1 MNQRVIQLQK
11 QLDQL
16 GLSALLITNRTNIR
30 YISGFTGT
38 SGVIL
43 LTGQDAFFITD
54 FRYLTQVREQCPG
67 FTILEQTS
75 SKMYGVIADVCKR
88 LNIRELSFESEHL
101 LFAQYQELH
110 TVLGD
115 ITLTPTVG
123 LVEKLRSQ
131 KTEDEIATIEQAI
144 HIAESAFIQLLDEIQ
159 LGMTE
164 KQLALRLEW
173 LMRERGASG
182 VSFDMIV
189 ASGARSALPHGVASD
204 KAIATGELVTFDF
217 GCYYQGYVSDI
228 TRTIAIGS
236 CSEEERTIYE
246 LVRQANEKAIAGIS
260 VGMTAQEVDAI
271 ARNFLTE
278 AGYGEQFGH
287 GTGHGIGLDI
297 HEFPRL
303 GVASE
308 DVLTEGMIVTVEPG
322 IYLEGRFGVRI
333 EDDVLLT
340 ADGYRVLTSLPKGLI
355 IL

>member
-1 MNQRVIQLQK
+1 VK
-11 QLDQL
+11 
-16 GLSALLITNRTNIR
+16 
-30 YISGFTGT
+30 
-38 SGVIL
+38 
-43 LTGQDAFFITD
+43 
-54 FRYLTQVREQCPG
+54 EQCPG
-67 FTILEQTS
+67 FAVVEHTS
-75 SKMYGVIADVCKR
+75 NQMYAEVAAVCKR
-88 LNIRELSFESEHL
+88 LNVRELHFESDHL
-101 LFAQYQELH
+101 LFSEYQALH
-110 TVLGD
+110 TELGA
-115 ITLTPTVG
+115 ITLAPSVG
-123 LVEKLRSQ
+123 LVEQIRAQ
-131 KTEDEIATIEQAI
+131 KTADEIETIEQAI
-144 HIAESAFIQLLDEIQ
+144 KIAETAYTQLLEEMKP
-159 LGMTE
+159 GMTE

-236 CSEEERTIYE
+236 CSEEQRTVYE
-246 LVRQANEKAIAGIS
+246 LVRVANEKTIAGLS
-260 VGMTAQEVDAI
+260 AGMTAQAADAI
-271 ARNFLTE
+271 ARDFLTE

-303 GVASE
+303 GVTSE

-340 ADGYRVLTSLPKGLI
+340 ADGYRVLTSLPKELI